1 VEGAVQVAGTI
12 DQHQGFVLRHGGRLS
27 PQGKG
32 FVQRHNPPIPK
43 ETAMKKLLPLLLAG
57 ACTLALAEPAF
68 QNVPEVLHKP
78 LLGNGLTAARMQ
90 QGVLQLQMGK
100 PEVTELVYATF
111 VFHSICAPQ
120 WRQPQ
125 AFAQAGLARVELLNA
140 DASQG
145 YAFDARGDVCA
156 RMGQMGQ
163 NYRGLITQHTSACT
177 AQSCPP
183 QR

>member
-1 VEGAVQVAGTI
+1 MKHHLLALVACATTTLAWANPDFKNVPPSMQKSLHGI
-12 DQHQGFVLRHGGRLS
+12 SAAQFDGGVLR
-27 PQGKG
+27 
-32 FVQRHNPPIPK
+32 
-43 ETAMKKLLPLLLAG
+43 A
-57 ACTLALAEPAF
+57 
-68 QNVPEVLHKP
+68 
-78 LLGNGLTAARMQ
+78 
-90 QGVLQLQMGK
+90 QMNK

-140 DASQG
+140 DGSQG
-145 YAFDARGDVCA
+145 FAFDARGDVCA

>member
-1 VEGAVQVAGTI
+1 
-12 DQHQGFVLRHGGRLS
+12 
-27 PQGKG
+27 
-32 FVQRHNPPIPK
+32 
-43 ETAMKKLLPLLLAG
+43 MKKLFALLACT
-57 ACTLALAEPAF
+57 ACTLAAADTAF
-68 QNVPEVLHKP
+68 TNVPPTLQKALH
-78 LLGNGLTAARMQ
+78 GSAIQSARLDA
-90 QGVLQLQMGK
+90 GVLRLQMDK
-100 PEVTELVYATF
+100 PQVTELVYATF

>member
-1 VEGAVQVAGTI
+1 
-12 DQHQGFVLRHGGRLS
+12 LRHGGDCHRKEKAV
-27 PQGKG
+27 KG
-32 FVQRHNPPIPK
+32 FTQRHNPPMPK
-43 ETAMKKLLPLLLAG
+43 ETAMKKLLPLLLAS

-68 QNVPEVLHKP
+68 QNVPEVLQKP

-177 AQSCPP
+177 AQGCPP

>member
-1 VEGAVQVAGTI
+1 MGW
-12 DQHQGFVLRHGGRLS
+12 LRGLMAAHSGVS
-27 PQGKG
+27 
-32 FVQRHNPPIPK
+32 H
-43 ETAMKKLLPLLLAG
+43 LLL
-57 ACTLALAEPAF
+57 
-68 QNVPEVLHKP
+68 
-78 LLGNGLTAARMQ
+78 
-90 QGVLQLQMGK
+90 
-100 PEVTELVYATF
+100 
-111 VFHSICAPQ
+111 Q

>member
-1 VEGAVQVAGTI
+1 
-12 DQHQGFVLRHGGRLS
+12 
-27 PQGKG
+27 
-32 FVQRHNPPIPK
+32 
-43 ETAMKKLLPLLLAG
+43 MKKLLPLLLAS

-68 QNVPEVLHKP
+68 QNVPEVLQKP

-145 YAFDARGDVCA
+145 FAFDARGDVCA

-163 NYRGLITQHTSACT
+163 NHRGLITQHTSACT
-177 AQSCPP
+177 AQGCPP

>member
-1 VEGAVQVAGTI
+1 MKHHLLALVACATTTLAWANPDFKNVPPSMQKSLHGI
-12 DQHQGFVLRHGGRLS
+12 SAAQFDGGVLR
-27 PQGKG
+27 
-32 FVQRHNPPIPK
+32 
-43 ETAMKKLLPLLLAG
+43 A
-57 ACTLALAEPAF
+57 
-68 QNVPEVLHKP
+68 
-78 LLGNGLTAARMQ
+78 
-90 QGVLQLQMGK
+90 QMNK